1 MFATPKDLNALVD
14 LPDSGGVAP
23 VEVDGQQIP
32 CVSVYETARS
42 RALMYLLRSGQ
53 RILPHKH
60 SAIDDVFVTYRSPLG
75 MCVSRPRE
83 DLNSSRAYLK
93 PRSGART

>member
-1 MFATPKDLNALVD
+1 MAEPKDLNALVH
-14 LPDSGGVAP
+14 LLDSGGVAA
-23 VEVDGQQIP
+23 VEVDGQQIL
-32 CVSVYETARS
+32 CVSVYETSRS
-42 RALMYLLRSGQ
+42 QAEMCLLRPGQ
-53 RILPHKH
+53 RIPPHKH
-60 SAIDDVFVTYRSPLG
+60 SAIDDFFVTYRSPLG